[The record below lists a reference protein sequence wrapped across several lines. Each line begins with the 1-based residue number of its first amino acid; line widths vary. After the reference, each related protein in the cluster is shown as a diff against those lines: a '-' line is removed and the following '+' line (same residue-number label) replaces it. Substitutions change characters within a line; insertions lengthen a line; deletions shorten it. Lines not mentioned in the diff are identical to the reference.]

1 METQRERTRIV
12 LCLLALAGLVGF
24 AVTAGG
30 GSAEPAARLAPVKK
44 TLNNVEPRTPISSLP
59 YTISAA
65 GSYYLT
71 GNLTADANGILVDA
85 NNVTI
90 DLAGFRFDRTGFG
103 DQLRRLYGWPQ
114 ERGDP
119 KRNRARLYG
128 SLSARRRHL

>member
-1 METQRERTRIV
+1 
-12 LCLLALAGLVGF
+12 
-24 AVTAGG
+24 
-30 GSAEPAARLAPVKK
+30 VKK

-90 DLAGFRFDRTGFG
+90 DLAGFSLIGPGSGTS
-103 DQLRRLYGWPQ
+103 YGVYM
-114 ERGDP
+114 
-119 KRNRARLYG
+119 ARLYG